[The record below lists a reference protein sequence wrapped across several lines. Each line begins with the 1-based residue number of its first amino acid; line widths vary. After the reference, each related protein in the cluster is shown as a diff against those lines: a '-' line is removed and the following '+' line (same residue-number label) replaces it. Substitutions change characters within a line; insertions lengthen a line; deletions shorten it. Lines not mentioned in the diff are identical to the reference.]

1 MAVSTELIK
10 ELREKT
16 GAGILE
22 CRKAL
27 ENANGDLK
35 AAMDFLREKGL
46 ATALKRSIRT
56 ASEGVVE
63 VYSHGNGRVGVLLE
77 LNCETDFVGRSEAFK
92 TLAHEL
98 ALQVAATS
106 PIYISENDIPQ
117 DVLDHEAKIAEN
129 KAREEGKKDAIIPKI
144 VEGSVKKFKD
154 EVVLL
159 NQPYI
164 RDESITVQDLINQNI
179 ASMGEN
185 VLVRRFARYA
195 IGETSETE
203 EAEE

>member
-46 ATALKRSIRT
+46 ATALKRSTRT
-56 ASEGVVE
+56 ASEGIVE

-77 LNCETDFVGRSEAFK
+77 LNCETDFVGRSDAFK

-98 ALQVAATS
+98 TLQVAATS
-106 PIYISENDIPQ
+106 PLYVSEADIPQ
-117 DVLDHEAKIAEN
+117 DVLDHEAKIAEA
-129 KAREEGKKDAIIPKI
+129 KAREDGKKDAIIPKI
-144 VEGSVKKFKD
+144 VEGSIKKFKD

-164 RDESITVQDLINQNI
+164 RDESITIQDLINQNI

-185 VLVRRFARYA
+185 VLVRRFTRYA
-195 IGETSETE
+195 IGESSETE
-203 EAEE
+203 ESQE

>member
-1 MAVSTELIK
+1 MAVNTELIK

-27 ENANGDLK
+27 ENANGDIK

-46 ATALKRSIRT
+46 ATALKRSTRI

-77 LNCETDFVGRSEAFK
+77 LNCETDFVGRSEAFR

-106 PIYISENDIPQ
+106 PMYVSENDIPQ
-117 DVLDHEAKIAEN
+117 DVLDHEAKIAET

-144 VEGSVKKFKD
+144 VEGSIKKFKD

-164 RDESITVQDLINQNI
+164 RDESITIQDLINQNI

-195 IGETSETE
+195 IGETTETE
-203 EAEE
+203 ETEE

>member
-1 MAVSTELIK
+1 MAISTELIK
-10 ELREKT
+10 QLREST

-46 ATALKRSIRT
+46 ATALKRSSRD
-56 ASEGVVE
+56 ASEGVIE
-63 VYSHGNGRVGVLLE
+63 IYSHGGGRVGVMLE
-77 LNCETDFVGRSEAFK
+77 LNSETDFVGRSEAFR
-92 TLAHEL
+92 TLAHEI
-98 ALQVAATS
+98 ALQIAATA
-106 PIYISENDIPQ
+106 PLYIKVEDIPQ
-117 DVLDHEAKIAEN
+117 EVLDHEAKIAET

-144 VEGSVKKFKD
+144 VEGSLKKFKD

-159 NQPYI
+159 SQPYI

-185 VLVRRFARYA
+185 VIVRRFARYA
-195 IGETSETE
+195 LGEASAAE
-203 EAEE
+203 EA